1 MAALASF
8 EFNEPFDFRCTFPLE
23 RSMEEISERTIL
35 FEQNFGRIRVV
46 KLHRKGIAA
55 G

>member
-23 RSMEEISERTIL
+23 RSMEEISEPFFLSKISVG
-35 FEQNFGRIRVV
+35 FE
-46 KLHRKGIAA
+46 
-55 G
+55 